1 MQVTVESAKP
11 SRKKIQIEVEP
22 ERIKKKKD
30 EIVREI
36 RKTASIKGFRKG
48 KVPKEIILKTYK
60 NDIENDL
67 KRELMIEAYE
77 FAIQDNKIETVADPA
92 FTNVEFDEEKGL
104 SFVATVDVKP
114 EIDLK
119 EYKGIE
125 ITAKPIGITE
135 EDINKVLDQ
144 LRDAF
149 ATLEEKEDG
158 TLENGDIAVID
169 IKTFTKDTHYPIKEF
184 GGENLHVE
192 LGKKQL
198 IEEIENNLEGMK
210 IGETKNIEA
219 SFDENYPLRALKGKN
234 VVFEVTLKSIK
245 QKKLPELNDDFA
257 QKVNKEFK
265 TFEDLLNDVKER
277 LNKNKEAEEKER
289 QKDELLDKLLE
300 QYDFELPESLVNQEA
315 NQMIMDYVKNMYYM
329 GIDIS
334 ADEFKPQALREKF
347 EPEAK
352 KRVKATFILL
362 EIAKKENIDV
372 SSEEINEVISQ
383 HANAQ
388 RKSFEELYKE
398 YQEKNVLPLIQMEI
412 LGDKALD
419 FLYKNAKIV
428 DEKEENK
435 QGQQKK
441 EDKTEEIQK

>member
-1 MQVTVESAKP
+1 MQVTVENAKP
-11 SRKKIQIEVEP
+11 SRKRIQIEVEP
-22 ERIKKKKD
+22 EKIKKKKD

-36 RKTASIKGFRKG
+36 KKTANIKGFRKG

-60 NDIENDL
+60 EDIENDL
-67 KRELMIEAYE
+67 KRELMLEAYE
-77 FAIQDNKIETVADPA
+77 FAIQDNKIETVSDPA

-125 ITAKPIGITE
+125 ITAKPIEITE
-135 EDINKVLDQ
+135 EDTNKVLDQ

-158 TLENGDIAVID
+158 TLENSDVAVID
-169 IKTFTKDTHYPIKEF
+169 IKTFTKATHYPIKEF

-192 LGKKQL
+192 IGKKQL
-198 IEEIENNLEGMK
+198 IEEIESNLEGMK
-210 IGETKNIEA
+210 AGETKSIEA
-219 SFDENYPLRALKGKN
+219 SFDKDYPLRALKGKD

-245 QKKLPELNDDFA
+245 QKKVPELNDEFA
-257 QKVNKEFK
+257 QKINKEFK
-265 TFEDLLNDVKER
+265 TLDDLLNDVKER
-277 LNKNKEAEEKER
+277 LKKNKEIEEKER
-289 QKDELLDKLLE
+289 QKDELLGKLLE
-300 QYDFELPESLVNQEA
+300 QYDFELPESLVNQET

-329 GIDIS
+329 GIDVS
-334 ADEFKPQALREKF
+334 SEEFKPQILREKF

-372 SSEEINEVISQ
+372 SSEEINEVVLQ

-388 RKSFEELYKE
+388 RKSFEDLYKE
-398 YQEKNVLPLIQMEI
+398 YQQNNVLPLIQMEI

-419 FLYKNAKIV
+419 FLYENAKIV
-428 DEKEENK
+428 EKKEENK
-435 QGQQKK
+435 QEQLEEGAKAEETQK
-441 EDKTEEIQK
+441 

>member
-1 MQVTVESAKP
+1 MQVTVENAKP

-22 ERIKKKKD
+22 EKIKKKKD

-77 FAIQDNKIETVADPA
+77 FAIQDNKIETVSDPA

-125 ITAKPIGITE
+125 ITAKPIEITE

-219 SFDENYPLRALKGKN
+219 SFDENYPLRVLKGKD

-277 LNKNKEAEEKER
+277 LKKNKEAEEKER

-372 SSEEINEVISQ
+372 SSEEINEVVAQ

-388 RKSFEELYKE
+388 RKSFEDLYKE

-419 FLYKNAKIV
+419 FLYENAKIV

-435 QGQQKK
+435 QEQQEK
-441 EDKTEEIQK
+441 EDKTEETQK